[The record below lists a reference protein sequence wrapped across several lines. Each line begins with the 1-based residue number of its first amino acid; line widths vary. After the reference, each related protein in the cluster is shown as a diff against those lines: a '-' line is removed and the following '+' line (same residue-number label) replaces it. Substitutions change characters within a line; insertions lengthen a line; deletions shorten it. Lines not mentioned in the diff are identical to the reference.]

1 MGSRDNRALLQ
12 GVFGL
17 SNKNRTLLSKSQV
30 TSRLSSPV
38 TNLISE
44 SMVLDILMMFQFLSY
59 GNFKIGDKAK
69 TDETFI
75 LHDQMEQDV
84 VAFIKRIVRTYRM
97 SITDLKTKRL
107 IFVRHLISTL
117 QNFMR
122 VYGIFSA
129 SVPNV
134 DNDVLYGGIKL
145 SNTDDHP
152 GECGIAMYYFSTR
165 DDDTIVCNGINCNV
179 HTPMRVWITE
189 RKTMLGRELGSTKN
203 NIVASFLRVFLKIFE
218 SDVLRI
224 QDNIAGDDDDEQY
237 RDMAHQF
244 TAHMQRSLARSSVR
258 GRWTTRR

>member
-30 TSRLSSPV
+30 NSRLSSPV

-59 GNFKIGDKAK
+59 GNFKIGDKEK
-69 TDETFI
+69 TAETFI
-75 LHDQMEQDV
+75 LHDQMKQDV
-84 VAFIKRIVRTYRM
+84 VAFIKRIVRTCRI
-97 SITDLKTKRL
+97 SITDLKTKKST
-107 IFVRHLISTL
+107 FVNHLIDTL
-117 QNFMR
+117 KNFMR

-145 SNTDDHP
+145 SNTGHHSP

-165 DDDTIVCNGINCNV
+165 DDDTIVCNGIDCNV
-179 HTPMRVWITE
+179 HTPMREWITE
-189 RKTMLGRELGSTKN
+189 RKTMLGRELGST
-203 NIVASFLRVFLKIFE
+203 NIVASFLLVFLKIFE

-224 QDNIAGDDDDEQY
+224 QDNIAGDDDEEKY

-244 TAHMQRSLARSSVR
+244 TAHMQRSLARGSVR